1 MKHIHSFLS
10 ILAAAALALACMP
23 EQVIS
28 SIPEFKPEQ
37 SYLGIPYEGG
47 ITNSVIKATASWS
60 FEESSI
66 PDWLTVT
73 PHSGGSEVNGIVFA
87 ADKNTTPSDRVANL
101 IVNVAGKQQ
110 RFTVVQSGPGA
121 FEAPLSTIAEVA
133 AGADGEVFRIRA
145 TVTGIRNTNYG
156 NIDVADET
164 GSIYIYG
171 LFNALGQ
178 YPSAATG
185 GWASFG
191 IETGDVITVQGPR
204 TLYNGTTL
212 ELVDATLIKVEKSLI
227 AVEPGEIKLESPE
240 AGTFT
245 ISVVSKAN
253 GMAVL
258 PSADWIRMTDIAAGA
273 GDAVVYS
280 FAYDA
285 NTTTAAR
292 TANVQFKAANSSKSV
307 SVSQP
312 GVPPTGQSI
321 TEIVALPDDSG
332 VETLESTV
340 VAKTTRGFVISD
352 GTTAI
357 YAYDNGSNPV
367 EIGDVVKVLATK
379 TTYNGVPE
387 LATLTSVEKTGT
399 ATVNYPSPKDVTADA
414 LTYKA
419 DVAEYIQ
426 FAGVLK
432 VSGNYYN
439 VEIDGVD
446 PTVKQGSIVYPVEA
460 LGAKDL
466 DGKSIMVTGYY
477 NGLSGSDKYLN
488 VIATKVEAYDADA
501 KGTLKNPYT
510 PAEAAAAVA
519 GLSWTSNTEYE
530 STDEVYMK
538 GKICK
543 IADKGTYTEGGTYGN
558 ATFFISGD
566 GTGDGEF
573 QVYRALYLGNKKF
586 EAGQTDIKVGDEVV
600 IHGKLMNYKGNTPE
614 TVSGKAYLYSL
625 NGKTE

>member
-47 ITNSVIKATASWS
+47 IANTGVTSKTDWS
-60 FEESSI
+60 FDEATI
-66 PDWLTVT
+66 PEWLTVT
-73 PHSGGSEVNGIVFA
+73 PLKGSPAVNSIVFA
-87 ADKNTTPSDRVANL
+87 ADKNTAASDRTANL

-121 FEAPLSTIAEVA
+121 FDAPLSTIEQVA

-145 TVTGIRNTNYG
+145 TVTGIRNTSYG
-156 NIDVADET
+156 NIDVDDGT

-171 LFNALGQ
+171 LFNGLGQ
-178 YPSAATG
+178 YPKDAAG
-185 GWASFG
+185 GWSSFG
-191 IETGDVITVQGPR
+191 IEPGDVITVQGPR

-227 AVEPGEIKLESPE
+227 AVEPSEIALESAE

-245 ISVVSKAN
+245 ISVVSKAD

-258 PSADWIRMTDIAAGA
+258 PSESWIKLTDIAAGEGGA
-273 GDAVVYS
+273 AVYS
-280 FAYDA
+280 FAYEA

-292 TANVQFKAANSSKSV
+292 TATVVFKATNSSKSV

-312 GVPPTGQSI
+312 GIPPTGQSI
-321 TEIVALPDDSG
+321 TEIVALPDNSG

-340 VAKTTRGFVISD
+340 VAKTAKGFVLSD

-357 YAYDNGSNPV
+357 YAYDSGANAV
-367 EIGDVVKVLATK
+367 EIGDKVKVLATK

-387 LATLTSVEKTGT
+387 LATITSVEKTGT
-399 ATVNYPSPKDVTADA
+399 AAVVHPAAKDITAGA
-414 LTYKA
+414 LDYA
-419 DVAEYIQ
+419 ASVAEYIQ
-426 FAGVLK
+426 FKGVLK
-432 VSGNYYN
+432 KSGNYYN

-446 PTVKQGSIVYPVEA
+446 AGTKQGSLVQPVEA
-460 LGAKDL
+460 VGADAF
-466 DGKSIMVTGYY
+466 DGKAITVTGYF
-477 NGLSGSDKYLN
+477 NGLSGGGKYIN
-488 VIATKVEAYDADA
+488 VIVTKIVDANA
-501 KGTLKNPYT
+501 KGTLTNPYT
-510 PAEAAAAVA
+510 PAEAADAVKD
-519 GLSWTSNTEYE
+519 LKWTSNTDYE

-543 IADKGTYTEGGTYGN
+543 IANKGTYTEGGTYGN
-558 ATFFISGD
+558 ASFYLSAD

-573 QVYRALYLGNKKF
+573 YVFRALYLGNKKF

-600 IHGKLMNYKGNTPE
+600 VYGKLMNYQNNTPE

>member
-23 EQVIS
+23 EQVIP

-47 ITNSVIKATASWS
+47 VTSTGVLSKTDWS
-60 FEESSI
+60 FEDSSI

-73 PHSGGSEVNGIVFA
+73 PRKGGPAVNSIVFA
-87 ADKNTTPSDRVANL
+87 ADKNTAASDRTANL

-121 FEAPLSTIAEVA
+121 FEAPLSTIAQVA

-145 TVTGIRNTNYG
+145 TVTGVRNTSYG
-156 NIDVADET
+156 NIDVEDET

-171 LFNALGQ
+171 LFNGLGQ
-178 YPSAATG
+178 YPKDASG
-185 GWASFG
+185 GWSSFG
-191 IETGDVITVQGPR
+191 IEPGDIITVQGPR

-227 AVEPGEIKLESPE
+227 GVEPAAIELESAE

-245 ISVVSKAN
+245 ISVVSKAD

-258 PSADWIRMTDIAAGA
+258 PSESWIKLTDIAAGA
-273 GDAVVYS
+273 GGAAVYS
-280 FAYDA
+280 FAYEA

-292 TANVQFKAANSSKSV
+292 TASVVFKATNSSKSV
-307 SVSQP
+307 SVTQP

-321 TEIVALPDDSG
+321 TEIVALPDNSG

-340 VAKTTRGFVISD
+340 VAKTTKGFVLSD
-352 GTTAI
+352 GATAI
-357 YAYDNGSNPV
+357 YAYDNGANAV
-367 EIGDVVKVLATK
+367 ELGNVVKVLATK

-387 LATLTSVEKTGT
+387 LASITSVEKTDDSSWSHPTVKDIT
-399 ATVNYPSPKDVTADA
+399 ASAVDYAAT
-414 LTYKA
+414 
-419 DVAEYIQ
+419 VAEYIQ
-426 FAGVLK
+426 FTGTLK
-432 VSGNYYN
+432 KSGNYYN

-446 PTVKQGSIVYPVEA
+446 PGTKQGSIVYPIDA
-460 LGAKDL
+460 LNAASF
-466 DGKSIMVTGYY
+466 DGKAITVTGYF
-477 NGLSGSDKYLN
+477 NGISGGGKYIN
-488 VIATKVEAYDADA
+488 VIATKIVEANA
-501 KGTLKNPYT
+501 KGSLSNPYT

-519 GLSWTSNTEYE
+519 DLKWTSNSDYE
-530 STDEVYMK
+530 HTDEVYVA
-538 GKICK
+538 GKICR
-543 IADKGTYTEGGTYGN
+543 IANKGTYTEGGTYGN
-558 ATFFISGD
+558 ATFFLSGD

-573 QVYRALYLGNKKF
+573 QVFRALYLGNVKF
-586 EAGQTDIKVGDEVV
+586 TEGKTDIKVGDDVV
-600 IHGKLMNYKGNTPE
+600 IYGQLMNYQGNTPE

>member
-1 MKHIHSFLS
+1 MKLNQSFLS
-10 ILAAAALALACMP
+10 ILAAAALALGCVP

-28 SIPEFKPEQ
+28 SIPEFKPDQ

-47 ITNSVIKATASWS
+47 IANTGVTSKTDWS
-60 FEESSI
+60 FDESTI
-66 PDWLTVT
+66 PEWLTVT
-73 PHSGGSEVNGIVFA
+73 PHNGGPAVNSIVFA
-87 ADKNTTPSDRVANL
+87 ADKNTAASDRTANL

-121 FEAPLSTIAEVA
+121 FEAPLSTIEQVA

-156 NIDVADET
+156 NIDVDDGT

-171 LFNALGQ
+171 LFNGIGQ
-178 YPSAATG
+178 YPKDAAG
-185 GWASFG
+185 GWSSFG
-191 IETGDVITVQGPR
+191 IEPGDVITVQGPR
-204 TLYNGTTL
+204 TMYGSTL

-227 AVEPGEIKLESPE
+227 AVEPSGIELESAE

-245 ISVVSKAN
+245 ISVVSKAD

-258 PSADWIRMTDIAAGA
+258 PSENWIKLTDIAKGEGGA
-273 GDAVVYS
+273 AVYS
-280 FAYDA
+280 FAYEA

-292 TANVQFKAANSSKSV
+292 TASVVFKATNSSKSV
-307 SVSQP
+307 SVTQP

-321 TEIVALPDDSG
+321 TEIVALPDNSG

-340 VAKTTRGFVISD
+340 VAKTAKGFVLSD

-357 YAYDNGSNPV
+357 YAYDNGANPV
-367 EIGDVVKVLATK
+367 EIGDKVKVLATK

-399 ATVNYPSPKDVTADA
+399 AAVVHPAVKDITAGA
-414 LTYKA
+414 LDYA
-419 DVAEYIQ
+419 ASVAEYIQ
-426 FAGVLK
+426 FKGVLK
-432 VSGNYYN
+432 KSGNYYN

-446 PTVKQGSIVYPVEA
+446 AGTKQGSLVQPVEA
-460 LGAKDL
+460 VGADAF
-466 DGKSIMVTGYY
+466 DGKAITVTGYF
-477 NGLSGSDKYLN
+477 NGLSGGGKYIN
-488 VIATKVEAYDADA
+488 VIVTKIVDANA
-501 KGTLKNPYT
+501 KGTLTNPYT
-510 PAEAAAAVA
+510 PAEAADAVKD
-519 GLSWTSNTEYE
+519 LKWTSNTDYE

-543 IADKGTYTEGGTYGN
+543 IANKGTFTEGGTYGN
-558 ATFFISGD
+558 ASFYLSAD

-573 QVYRALYLGNKKF
+573 YVFRALYLGNKKF

-600 IHGKLMNYKGNTPE
+600 VYGKLMNYQNNTPE

>member
-1 MKHIHSFLS
+1 MKLYQSFLS
-10 ILAAAALALACMP
+10 ILAAAALALGCVP

-47 ITNSVIKATASWS
+47 IANTGVTSKTDWS
-60 FEESSI
+60 FDESTI
-66 PDWLTVT
+66 PEWLTVT
-73 PHSGGSEVNGIVFA
+73 PHNGGPAVNSIVFA
-87 ADKNTTPSDRVANL
+87 ADKNTAASDRTANL

-121 FEAPLSTIAEVA
+121 FEAPLSTIEQVA

-156 NIDVADET
+156 NIDVDDGT

-171 LFNALGQ
+171 LFNGIGQ
-178 YPSAATG
+178 YPKDAAG
-185 GWASFG
+185 GWSSFG
-191 IETGDVITVQGPR
+191 IEPGDVITVQGPR
-204 TLYNGTTL
+204 TMYGSTL

-227 AVEPGEIKLESPE
+227 SVEPGEIALESAE

-245 ISVVSKAN
+245 ISVVSKAD

-258 PSADWIRMTDIAAGA
+258 PSESWIKLTDIAAGEGGA
-273 GDAVVYS
+273 AVYS
-280 FAYDA
+280 FAYEA

-292 TANVQFKAANSSKSV
+292 TASVVFKATNSSKSV
-307 SVSQP
+307 SVTQP

-321 TEIVALPDDSG
+321 TEIVALPDNSG

-340 VAKTTRGFVISD
+340 VAKTTKGFVLSD

-357 YAYDNGSNPV
+357 YAYDNGANAV
-367 EIGDVVKVLATK
+367 EVGDKVKVLATK

-399 ATVNYPSPKDVTADA
+399 AAVVHPAVKDITAGA
-414 LTYKA
+414 LDYAAT
-419 DVAEYIQ
+419 VAEYIQ
-426 FAGVLK
+426 FKGVLK
-432 VSGNYYN
+432 KSGNYYN

-446 PTVKQGSIVYPVEA
+446 AGVKQGSLVQPVEA
-460 LGAKDL
+460 VGADAF
-466 DGKSIMVTGYY
+466 DGKAITVTGYF
-477 NGLSGSDKYLN
+477 NGLSGGGKYIN
-488 VIATKVEAYDADA
+488 VIVTKIVGADA
-501 KGTLKNPYT
+501 KGTLSNPYT

-519 GLSWTSNTEYE
+519 GLKWTSNTEYE

-543 IADKGTYTEGGTYGN
+543 IANKGTYTEGGTYGN
-558 ATFFISGD
+558 ASFYLSAD

-573 QVYRALYLGNKKF
+573 YVFRALYLGNKKF
-586 EAGQTDIKVGDEVV
+586 EAGQTDIKVGDEV
-600 IHGKLMNYKGNTPE
+600 IIYGKLMNYQNNTPE

>member
-23 EQVIS
+23 EQVIP

-47 ITNSVIKATASWS
+47 MANTGVTSMTSWS
-60 FEESSI
+60 FDEATI
-66 PDWLTVT
+66 PEWLTVT
-73 PHSGGSEVNGIVFA
+73 PLKGSPAVNSIVFA
-87 ADKNTTPSDRVANL
+87 ADKNTAASDRTANL

-121 FEAPLSTIAEVA
+121 FDAPLSTIEQVA

-156 NIDVADET
+156 NIDVDDGT

-171 LFNALGQ
+171 LFNGLGQ
-178 YPSAATG
+178 YPKDAAG
-185 GWASFG
+185 GWSSFG
-191 IETGDVITVQGPR
+191 IEPGDVITVQGPR

-227 AVEPGEIKLESPE
+227 AVEPSEIALESAE

-245 ISVVSKAN
+245 ISVVSKAD

-258 PSADWIRMTDIAAGA
+258 PSESWIRLTDIEAGA
-273 GDAVVYS
+273 GGAAVYS
-280 FAYDA
+280 FAYEA

-292 TANVQFKAANSSKSV
+292 TASVVFKATNSSKSV
-307 SVSQP
+307 SVTQP
-312 GVPPTGQSI
+312 GIPPTGQSI

-332 VETLESTV
+332 VETLESIV
-340 VAKTTRGFVISD
+340 VAKTTKGFVITD
-352 GTTAI
+352 GKTAI
-357 YAYDNGSNPV
+357 YAYDSGANAV
-367 EIGDVVKVLATK
+367 ELGNVVKVLATK

-387 LATLTSVEKTGT
+387 LASITSVEKTDDSSWSHPTVKDIT
-399 ATVNYPSPKDVTADA
+399 ASAVDYAAT
-414 LTYKA
+414 
-419 DVAEYIQ
+419 VAEYIQ
-426 FAGVLK
+426 FTGTLK
-432 VSGNYYN
+432 KSGNYYN

-446 PTVKQGSIVYPVEA
+446 PGTKQGSIVYPIDA
-460 LGAKDL
+460 LDAASF
-466 DGKSIMVTGYY
+466 DGKAITVTGYF
-477 NGLSGSDKYLN
+477 NGISGGGKYIN
-488 VIATKVEAYDADA
+488 VIATKIVEANA
-501 KGTLKNPYT
+501 KGSLSNPYT

-519 GLSWTSNTEYE
+519 DLKWTSNSDYE
-530 STDEVYMK
+530 HTDEVYVA
-538 GKICK
+538 GKICR
-543 IADKGTYTEGGTYGN
+543 IANKGTYTEGGTYGN
-558 ATFFISGD
+558 ATFFLSGD

-573 QVYRALYLGNKKF
+573 QVFRALYLGNVKF
-586 EAGQTDIKVGDEVV
+586 TEGKTDIKVGDDVV
-600 IHGKLMNYKGNTPE
+600 ICGQLMNYQNNTPE

>member
-23 EQVIS
+23 EQVIP

-47 ITNSVIKATASWS
+47 IASTVLTAKADWS
-60 FEESSI
+60 FDEASI

-73 PHSGGSEVNGIVFA
+73 PHNGGPAVNSIVFA
-87 ADKNTTPSDRVANL
+87 ADKNTAASDRTANL

-121 FEAPLSTIAEVA
+121 FEAPLSTIAQVA

-145 TVTGIRNTNYG
+145 TVTGVRNTSYG
-156 NIDVADET
+156 NIDVEDET

-171 LFNALGQ
+171 LFNGMGQ
-178 YPSAATG
+178 YPKDASG
-185 GWASFG
+185 GWSSFG
-191 IETGDVITVQGPR
+191 IEPGDIITVQGPR

-227 AVEPGEIKLESPE
+227 GVEPSAIELESAE

-245 ISVVSKAN
+245 ISVVSKAD

-258 PSADWIRMTDIAAGA
+258 PSESWIKLTDIAAGEGGA
-273 GDAVVYS
+273 AVYS
-280 FAYDA
+280 FAYEA

-292 TANVQFKAANSSKSV
+292 TASVVFKATNSSKSV
-307 SVSQP
+307 SVTQP

-321 TEIVALPDDSG
+321 TEIVALPDNSG

-340 VAKTTRGFVISD
+340 VAKTTKGFVISD
-352 GTTAI
+352 GATAI
-357 YAYDNGSNPV
+357 YAYDNGANAV
-367 EIGDVVKVLATK
+367 EIGDKVKVLATK

-387 LATLTSVEKTGT
+387 LATITSVEKTGT
-399 ATVNYPSPKDVTADA
+399 AAVEHPAIKDITAGI
-414 LTYKA
+414 A
-419 DVAEYIQ
+419 DYTASVAEYIQ
-426 FAGVLK
+426 FTGTLK
-432 VSGNYYN
+432 VSGNYLN
-439 VEIDGVD
+439 VEFDGVD
-446 PTVKQGSIVYPVEA
+446 TGTKQGSIVYPIDA
-460 LGAKDL
+460 LNAKSF
-466 DGKSIMVTGYY
+466 DGQAVTVTGYF
-477 NGLSGSDKYLN
+477 NGLSSGGKFVN
-488 VIATKVEAYDADA
+488 IIAVKIAGANA
-501 KGTLKNPYT
+501 KGTLANPYT
-510 PAEAAAAVA
+510 PAEAADAVKD
-519 GLSWTSNTEYE
+519 LKWTSNTEYE

-558 ATFFISGD
+558 ASFFLSGD

-586 EAGQTDIKVGDEVV
+586 EAGQTDIKVGDEV
-600 IHGKLMNYKGNTPE
+600 IICGKLMNYKGNTPE

>member
-23 EQVIS
+23 EQVIP

-47 ITNSVIKATASWS
+47 IASTVLTAKADWS
-60 FEESSI
+60 FDEASI

-73 PHSGGSEVNGIVFA
+73 PHNGGPAVNSIVFA
-87 ADKNTTPSDRVANL
+87 ADKNTAPSDRTANL

-121 FEAPLSTIAEVA
+121 FEAPLSTIKQVA

-145 TVTGIRNTNYG
+145 TVTGVRNTSYG
-156 NIDVADET
+156 NIDVEDET

-171 LFNALGQ
+171 LFNGLGQ
-178 YPSAATG
+178 YPKDASG
-185 GWASFG
+185 GWSSFG
-191 IETGDVITVQGPR
+191 IEPGDIITVQGPR
-204 TLYNGTTL
+204 TLYNGVTL

-227 AVEPGEIKLESPE
+227 GVEPSAIELESAE

-245 ISVVSKAN
+245 ISVVSKAD

-258 PSADWIRMTDIAAGA
+258 PSESWIKLTDIAAGEGGA
-273 GDAVVYS
+273 AVYS
-280 FAYDA
+280 FAYEA

-292 TANVQFKAANSSKSV
+292 TASVVFKATNSSKSV
-307 SVSQP
+307 SVTQP

-321 TEIVALPDDSG
+321 TEIVALPDNSG

-340 VAKTTRGFVISD
+340 VAKTTKGFVLSD
-352 GTTAI
+352 GATAI
-357 YAYDNGSNPV
+357 YAYDNGANAV
-367 EIGDVVKVLATK
+367 EIGDKVKVLATK

-387 LATLTSVEKTGT
+387 LATITSVEKTGT
-399 ATVNYPSPKDVTADA
+399 ATVEHPAVKDITAGI
-414 LTYKA
+414 A
-419 DVAEYIQ
+419 DYTASVAEFIQ
-426 FAGVLK
+426 FTGTLK
-432 VSGNYYN
+432 VSGNYLN
-439 VEIDGVD
+439 VEFDGVD
-446 PTVKQGSIVYPVEA
+446 TGTKQGSIVYPIDA
-460 LGAKDL
+460 LNAKSF
-466 DGKSIMVTGYY
+466 DGQAVTVTGYF
-477 NGLSGSDKYLN
+477 NGLSSGGKFVN
-488 VIATKVEAYDADA
+488 IIAVKIAGANA
-501 KGTLKNPYT
+501 KGTLTNPYT
-510 PAEAAAAVA
+510 PAEAADAVKD
-519 GLSWTSNTEYE
+519 LKWTSNTEYE

-558 ATFFISGD
+558 ASFFLSGD

-586 EAGQTDIKVGDEVV
+586 EAGQTDIKVGDEV
-600 IHGKLMNYKGNTPE
+600 IICGKLMNYKGNTPE

>member
-446 PTVKQGSIVYPVEA
+446 PAVKQGSIVYPVDA

>member
-47 ITNSVIKATASWS
+47 VTSTGLASTTDWS
-60 FEESSI
+60 FDETSI

-73 PHSGGSEVNGIVFA
+73 PHAGGPAVNSLVFA
-87 ADKNTTPSDRVANL
+87 ADKNSAASDRTANL

-121 FEAPLSTIAEVA
+121 FEAPLSTIAQVA

-145 TVTGIRNTNYG
+145 TVTGVRNTSYG
-156 NIDVADET
+156 NIDVDDGT

-171 LFNALGQ
+171 LFNGLGQ
-178 YPSAATG
+178 YPKDAAG
-185 GWASFG
+185 GWSSFG
-191 IETGDVITVQGPR
+191 IEPGDIITVQGPR

-227 AVEPGEIKLESPE
+227 GVEPSAIELESAE

-245 ISVVSKAN
+245 ISVVSKAD

-258 PSADWIRMTDIAAGA
+258 PSESWIKLTDIAAGEGGA
-273 GDAVVYS
+273 AVYS
-280 FAYDA
+280 FAYEA

-292 TANVQFKAANSSKSV
+292 TASVVFKATNSSKSV

-321 TEIVALPDDSG
+321 TDIVALPDNSG

-340 VAKTTRGFVISD
+340 VAKTTKGFVLSD
-352 GTTAI
+352 GATAI
-357 YAYDNGSNPV
+357 YAYDNGANPV
-367 EIGDVVKVLATK
+367 EIGDKVKVLATK

-399 ATVNYPSPKDVTADA
+399 AAVVHPAVKDITAGA
-414 LTYKA
+414 LDYAAT
-419 DVAEYIQ
+419 VAEYIQ
-426 FAGVLK
+426 FKGVLK
-432 VSGNYYN
+432 KSGNYYN

-446 PTVKQGSIVYPVEA
+446 AGVKQGSLVQPVEA
-460 LGAKDL
+460 VGADAF
-466 DGKSIMVTGYY
+466 DGKAITVTGYF
-477 NGLSGSDKYLN
+477 NGLSGGGKYIN
-488 VIATKVEAYDADA
+488 VIVTKIVGADA
-501 KGTLKNPYT
+501 KGTLSNPYT
-510 PAEAAAAVA
+510 PAEAAEAVKD
-519 GLSWTSNTEYE
+519 LKWTSNTEYE

-558 ATFFISGD
+558 ASFFLSGD

-586 EAGQTDIKVGDEVV
+586 EAGQTDIKVGDEV
-600 IHGKLMNYKGNTPE
+600 IICGKLMNYKGDTPE

>member
-10 ILAAAALALACMP
+10 ILAAAALALGCVP

-28 SIPEFKPEQ
+28 SIPEFKPDQ

-47 ITNSVIKATASWS
+47 IANTGVTSKTDWS
-60 FEESSI
+60 FDEATI
-66 PDWLTVT
+66 PEWLTVT
-73 PHSGGSEVNGIVFA
+73 PLKGSPAVNSIVFA
-87 ADKNTTPSDRVANL
+87 ADKNTAASDRTANL

-121 FEAPLSTIAEVA
+121 FEAPLSTIEQVA

-156 NIDVADET
+156 NIDVDDGT

-171 LFNALGQ
+171 LFNGLGQ
-178 YPSAATG
+178 YPKDAAG
-185 GWASFG
+185 GWGSFG
-191 IETGDVITVQGPR
+191 IEPGDVITVQGPR
-204 TLYNGTTL
+204 TMYGSTL

-227 AVEPGEIKLESPE
+227 AVEPSEIALESAE

-245 ISVVSKAN
+245 ISVVSKAD

-258 PSADWIRMTDIAAGA
+258 PSESWIKLTDIAAGEGGA
-273 GDAVVYS
+273 AVYS
-280 FAYDA
+280 FAYEA

-292 TANVQFKAANSSKSV
+292 TASVVFKATNSSKSV
-307 SVSQP
+307 SVTQP

-321 TEIVALPDDSG
+321 TDIVALPDNSG

-340 VAKTTRGFVISD
+340 VAKTTKGFVISD
-352 GTTAI
+352 GATAI
-357 YAYDNGSNPV
+357 YAYDSGTNAV
-367 EIGDVVKVLATK
+367 ELGDKVKVLATK

-387 LATLTSVEKTGT
+387 LATITSVEKTGT
-399 ATVNYPSPKDVTADA
+399 ASVVHPTVKDITAGIVDYTA
-414 LTYKA
+414 S
-419 DVAEYIQ
+419 VAEYIQ
-426 FAGVLK
+426 FTGTLK
-432 VSGNYYN
+432 VSGNYLN
-439 VEIDGVD
+439 VEFDGVD
-446 PTVKQGSIVYPVEA
+446 TGTKQGSIVYPIDA
-460 LGAKDL
+460 LDAKSF
-466 DGKSIMVTGYY
+466 DGQVITVTGYF
-477 NGLSGSDKYLN
+477 NGLSSGGKFVN
-488 VIATKVEAYDADA
+488 VIATKIAGANA
-501 KGTLKNPYT
+501 KGTLSNPYT
-510 PAEAAAAVA
+510 PAEAADAVKD
-519 GLSWTSNTEYE
+519 LKWTSNTDYE

-543 IADKGTYTEGGTYGN
+543 IANKGTYTEGGTYGN
-558 ATFFISGD
+558 ASFYLSAD

-573 QVYRALYLGNKKF
+573 YVFRALYLGNKKF

-600 IHGKLMNYKGNTPE
+600 VYGKLMNYQNNTPE

>member
-1 MKHIHSFLS
+1 MKLYQSFLS
-10 ILAAAALALACMP
+10 ILAAAALALGCVP

-47 ITNSVIKATASWS
+47 IANTGVTSKTDWS
-60 FEESSI
+60 FDESTI
-66 PDWLTVT
+66 PEWLTVT
-73 PHSGGSEVNGIVFA
+73 PHNGGPAVNSIVFA
-87 ADKNTTPSDRVANL
+87 ADKNTAASDRTANL

-121 FEAPLSTIAEVA
+121 FEAPLSTIEQVA

-156 NIDVADET
+156 NIDVDDGT

-171 LFNALGQ
+171 LFNGIGQ
-178 YPSAATG
+178 YPKDAAG
-185 GWASFG
+185 GWSSFG
-191 IETGDVITVQGPR
+191 IEPGDIITVQGPR

-227 AVEPGEIKLESPE
+227 SVEPGEIALESAE

-245 ISVVSKAN
+245 ISVVSKAD

-258 PSADWIRMTDIAAGA
+258 PSESWIKLTDIAAGEGGA
-273 GDAVVYS
+273 AVYS
-280 FAYDA
+280 FAYEA

-292 TANVQFKAANSSKSV
+292 TASVVFKATNSSKSV

-321 TEIVALPDDSG
+321 TEIVALPDNSG

-340 VAKTTRGFVISD
+340 VAKTTKGFVLSD

-357 YAYDNGSNPV
+357 YAYDNGANAV
-367 EIGDVVKVLATK
+367 EIGDKVKVLATK

-387 LATLTSVEKTGT
+387 LATITSVEKTGT
-399 ATVNYPSPKDVTADA
+399 AAVVHPAAKDITASA
-414 LTYKA
+414 LDYA
-419 DVAEYIQ
+419 AGVAEYIQ
-426 FAGVLK
+426 FKGVLK
-432 VSGNYYN
+432 KSGNYYN

-446 PTVKQGSIVYPVEA
+446 AGTKQGSLVQPVEA
-460 LGAKDL
+460 VGADAF
-466 DGKSIMVTGYY
+466 DGKAITVTGYF
-477 NGLSGSDKYLN
+477 NGLSGGGKYIN
-488 VIATKVEAYDADA
+488 VIVTKIVEANA
-501 KGTLKNPYT
+501 KGTLTNPYT
-510 PAEAAAAVA
+510 PAEAADAVKD
-519 GLSWTSNTEYE
+519 LKWTSNTDYE

-543 IADKGTYTEGGTYGN
+543 IANKGTYTEGGTYGN
-558 ATFFISGD
+558 ASFYLSAD

-573 QVYRALYLGNKKF
+573 YVFRALYLGNKKF

-600 IHGKLMNYKGNTPE
+600 ICGKLMNYKGNTPE

>member
-227 AVEPGEIKLESPE
+227 AVEPGAIELESPE

-258 PSADWIRMTDIAAGA
+258 PSADWIRMTDIAAGE

-292 TANVQFKAANSSKSV
+292 TANIQFKAANSSKSV
-307 SVSQP
+307 TVTQP
-312 GVPPTGQSI
+312 GIPPTGQSI

-446 PTVKQGSIVYPVEA
+446 PAVKQGSIVYPVEA